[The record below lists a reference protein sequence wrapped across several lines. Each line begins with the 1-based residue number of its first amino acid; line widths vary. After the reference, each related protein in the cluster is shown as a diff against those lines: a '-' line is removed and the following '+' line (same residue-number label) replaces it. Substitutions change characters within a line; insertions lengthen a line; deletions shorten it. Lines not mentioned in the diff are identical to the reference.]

1 MGQWGNEKRKLYAII
16 RKQVNKN
23 ISFSNLQNTAK
34 ATVRRKLIVLNAF
47 NADKNIENN
56 GTKHH
61 LKKLEREY
69 KKKKKKNTQQ
79 KIC

>member
-1 MGQWGNEKRKLYAII
+1 MLS

-34 ATVRRKLIVLNAF
+34 ATLRRKSIVLNAF
-47 NADKNIENN
+47 SIDKNIESK

-61 LKKLEREY
+61 FKKLEKEY
-69 KKKKKKNTQQ
+69 QKKIEET
-79 KIC
+79 